1 MAEIER
7 VQRPFWIHQIVE
19 YLVGI
24 GLISASVQLP
34 DPAVPA
40 LLGLLII
47 LNAAVA
53 KGAAGAFRLVGR
65 RLHRA
70 LDLVVIAVLVFWA
83 AQPWVSID
91 GTGRLLIGA
100 IAFILCFVWFYTDFA
115 EQRTRAERRAER
127 AARGPRDSDEICR
140 QSGRVAANTV
150 NSVKRWKE
158 GLGADA
164 DVDAPSDGD
173 ARRDAETTRPSP
185 SASSPWDPPRPGNPS
200 A

>member
-1 MAEIER
+1 MAEVER

-47 LNAAVA
+47 INAAVA
-53 KGAAGAFRLVGR
+53 KGSAGAFRLVGR
-65 RLHRA
+65 RLHRT

-83 AQPWVSID
+83 VQPWVSIE

-100 IAFILCFVWFYTDFA
+100 IAFILCFVWVYTDFA

-127 AARGPRDSDEICR
+127 AARGPRDSHELGR
-140 QSGRVAANTV
+140 QAGRVAANTV
-150 NSVKRWKE
+150 NSVKRWKDGFGTDDSAE
-158 GLGADA
+158 STRP
-164 DVDAPSDGD
+164 APS
-173 ARRDAETTRPSP
+173 SP
-185 SASSPWDPPRPGNPS
+185 PASSSPWDPPSPGTPS
-200 A
+200 E